1 MIAYHSAAD
10 ILLLPT
16 EYEGISMAIYEAMAM
31 ELPVV
36 GSDVGGQRELVI
48 EGTGYLVP
56 KGSGDQAEVQEYVE
70 LLMPL
75 INDANRRRSMGKA
88 ARRRVEQH
96 FDLSHMCDRAEQVF
110 AEALQMRKSRHQS
123 EIPITMAE
131 EMLSVALECWQLDQ
145 EWNYLSSYTQQL
157 GREKD
162 ALWNLKAGM
171 EASRFWKLRTKW
183 FKVKYRIGLTQ
194 ERV

>member
-1 MIAYHSAAD
+1 
-10 ILLLPT
+10 
-16 EYEGISMAIYEAMAM
+16 MAIYEAMAM